1 MHPINSPG
9 ATPAR
14 HGVSRRQLLAGIAG
28 LSTLAALGLSGCSA
42 SGAAGSAVR
51 FYQTKREVIPY
62 IGDLLN
68 DFRAQNPG
76 LQVVHDT
83 SEGTMNGQFVRN
95 SPPDLALQLYN
106 FEMARFQERGELSD
120 LSHLPQAAQIAPAV
134 TEQVEL
140 YPLYPGRTSVLPYSM
155 MAAGVIYNKELFAKH
170 GQKVPTTYSEFIEVC
185 EAFKDAGVTPMYGT
199 WSDAWS
205 VKQGL
210 VDYAVGGMVD
220 VIDFFKQLRAQGP
233 DVTPDSPV
241 SFSKVL
247 REPLEKM
254 LKIAKYTNEDAKGR
268 IYGDGNVAFAKG
280 EAAMYLQG
288 PWALLE
294 IEKVSP
300 KLQIG
305 TFPLPMTE
313 DPAQTKVRV
322 NLDLALWIPTKAK
335 NPEGAHKLLEFLTQ
349 PEIQDAY
356 NKYALGFGVRSDAPP
371 VTDPR
376 ISELQPYVDRGAIY
390 QGVSQGIPLTIPF
403 ESYCQDLVFGA
414 DLDNM
419 LATLDADWVRL
430 AKRA

>member
-14 HGVSRRQLLAGIAG
+14 HGVSRRQLLAGFAG

-42 SGAAGSAVR
+42 SATAGQSLR
-51 FYQTKREVIPY
+51 FYQTKREVIEY
-62 IGDLLN
+62 IRGLLA
-68 DFRAQNPG
+68 DFHAEHPEIS
-76 LQVVHDT
+76 VVHDT
-83 SEGTMNGQFVRN
+83 AEGTLNGQFVR
-95 SPPDLALQLYN
+95 STPPDLALQLYN
-106 FEMARFQERGELSD
+106 FEMSRFQERGELSD
-120 LSHLPQAAQIAPAV
+120 LSDLPQAAAIAPAV
-134 TEQVEL
+134 REQIEL

-170 GQKVPTTYSEFIEVC
+170 DVAVPTTYSEFITAC
-185 EAFKDAGVTPMYGT
+185 ETFEDAGVTPMYGT
-199 WSDAWS
+199 WADAWS

-220 VIDFFKQLRAQGP
+220 VIDFFKQLRALGP
-233 DVTPDSPV
+233 DVTADSPV
-241 SFSKVL
+241 SFSRTL

-254 LKIAKYTNEDAKGR
+254 LKIAKFTNRDAKGR
-268 IYGDGNVAFAKG
+268 IYGDGNQAFAKG

-300 KLQIG
+300 KLSVG

-313 DPAQTKVRV
+313 NPADNKVRV
-322 NLDLALWIPTKAK
+322 NLDLALWIPSKAK
-335 NPEGAHKLLEFLTQ
+335 NPDAARELLNFLTQ
-349 PEIQDAY
+349 PAIQDEY
-356 NKYALGFGVRSDAPP
+356 NRFALGFGVRNDAPP
-371 VTDPR
+371 VSDPR
-376 ISELQPYVDRGAIY
+376 ISELQPYVDSGAIY

-403 ESYCQDLVFGA
+403 ENYCQDLVFGGN
-414 DLDNM
+414 LEQM